1 LVFLYIFK
9 LLVPVVIEL
18 LDQLIVKVDTVAVG
32 VGEISGVAVGVFVGV
47 AVGVFVG
54 VWVGVLV
61 AVAGGVLSQA

>member
-54 VWVGVLV
+54 V
-61 AVAGGVLSQA
+61 